1 MHNML
6 CPPFIF
12 TLGLDDFSKTFLGN
26 NFPPLPAF
34 FLTRAP
40 LSSLACGQ
48 LGRNAF
54 LTRTWT
60 WQWKLRYKK
69 YEQETKKVS
78 EANATFMLTLLFE
91 VHLKLN
97 KSFPQSVGESSKM
110 SHFLTMLIFFSDFDE
125 KIRHFKTR
133 EIDFRTKNEIVFYE
147 KISYREKL
155 VKLIV
160 EQKMKLYF
168 WGEN

>member
-40 LSSLACGQ
+40 LSSLVCGQ

-91 VHLKLN
+91 VHLNQINLFHKVLE
-97 KSFPQSVGESSKM
+97 SPQKCLTFQERLFFQSQKFAIFSTLRFFIGHIFLILYRKCIRVCIGRIVSS
-110 SHFLTMLIFFSDFDE
+110 
-125 KIRHFKTR
+125 TR
-133 EIDFRTKNEIVFYE
+133 QF
-147 KISYREKL
+147 
-155 VKLIV
+155 
-160 EQKMKLYF
+160 
-168 WGEN
+168 